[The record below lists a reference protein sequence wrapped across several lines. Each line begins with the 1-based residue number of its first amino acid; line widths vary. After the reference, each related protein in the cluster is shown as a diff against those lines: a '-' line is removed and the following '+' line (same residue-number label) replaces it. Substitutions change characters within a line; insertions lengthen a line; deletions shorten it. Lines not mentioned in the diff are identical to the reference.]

1 MVNDLNGVG
10 LRISASGEKPAEAA
24 GPLLANILDQAKG
37 QGRAGRRLA
46 ASWQHVRV
54 CAPDN
59 DLTDRKRTSFIR
71 SQFEDDADNR
81 RWAERKLDPECFDL
95 EAANRAITRVL
106 RLSRDDYRARR
117 L

>member
-1 MVNDLNGVG
+1 MLGKADVRNGIG
-10 LRISASGEKPAEAA
+10 LRISASGENPAEAA

-59 DLTDRKRTSFIR
+59 DLTDTKRTSFIR
-71 SQFEDDADNR
+71 SQFEDHADNR
-81 RWAERKLDPECFDL
+81 RWAGRKLDPAL
-95 EAANRAITRVL
+95 
-106 RLSRDDYRARR
+106 
-117 L
+117 